1 MNLIE
6 EINKL
11 RVELRN
17 SRHRVR
23 DLETTMGINR
33 KQGSRAREI
42 LTQITGHRPNPVILA
57 ELAQANRTLHEQSHF
72 MHLLQERLRLGAQY
86 CADNASNAA
95 GGSLPPL
102 APLHIVGSGGR
113 DGRERPAT
121 EPQSAKEASF
131 VLEEAAP
138 RANSVT

>member
-33 KQGSRAREI
+33 KQGTQAREI
-42 LTQITGHRPNPVILA
+42 LAQITGHRPNPVIVA

-86 CADNASNAA
+86 CTDNGSNVA

-102 APLHIVGSGGR
+102 TPVRIVDGK
-113 DGRERPAT
+113 GREGKWRPAT
-121 EPQSAKEASF
+121 EPQSP
-131 VLEEAAP
+131 EEPFIVPEKATP